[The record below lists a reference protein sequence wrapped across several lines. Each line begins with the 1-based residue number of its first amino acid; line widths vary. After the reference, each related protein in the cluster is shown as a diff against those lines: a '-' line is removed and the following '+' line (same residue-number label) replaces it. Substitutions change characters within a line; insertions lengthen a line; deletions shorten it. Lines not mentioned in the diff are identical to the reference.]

1 MACYLAVCAC
11 SELIFPTG
19 ALHFRASVTQTTNG
33 EKIVRAFSIT
43 SSARN
48 PPNGFRDP
56 GGSVF
61 KAVKCKAIPLQTS
74 TDPESSRRLRL
85 PDFILIDI

>member
-19 ALHFRASVTQTTNG
+19 ALHFRASVTQATDG

-48 PPNGFRDP
+48 QPSGFRDP
-56 GGSVF
+56 EGSF
-61 KAVKCKAIPLQTS
+61 YSSSLQFQMTH
-74 TDPESSRRLRL
+74 TVCY
-85 PDFILIDI
+85 

>member
-11 SELIFPTG
+11 SELIFLTG
-19 ALHFRASVTQTTNG
+19 ALYFRASVTQTTNG

-48 PPNGFRDP
+48 PPSGFRDP
-56 GGSVF
+56 EGSTCSGSNCHDDVVVCIVLKLSHNYYVF
-61 KAVKCKAIPLQTS
+61 HQ
-74 TDPESSRRLRL
+74 
-85 PDFILIDI
+85 